1 MSSNYG
7 DSKSTVPHN
16 KMGIKILSDLQLSNI
31 FPTYKMLL
39 DRIETHRRAL
49 KNIDKE
55 RLKRD
60 NQYNLMFDNV
70 YSIMGGRGAGKTSVV
85 FTLKEKLK
93 DDANDRD
100 IVLPIVMPEMIPSEC
115 SIIGWILSLLE
126 EDVYKYDKALRNVQ
140 SDEPGKFSGCLK
152 KSNSESLVNLYEK
165 TKDLCYAQYYNA
177 KQTESFADA
186 VINTNR
192 KTQNT
197 YDFSKKLIEFWN
209 LLVEAK
215 KKAAKEEVNRGSSRK
230 EVDVD
235 EPLIHVIF
243 DDVDLVPEA
252 AINLF
257 STIIKYLSHPNIIVY
272 VTADE
277 KLLFDVIEN
286 NMTRRLEKVDDLVMY
301 NHVIGGLKR
310 AFDDEDTKDLQS
322 FNNDINKV
330 RRKIVAKEELIHETP
345 NRYGE
350 KVLPPSCRY
359 YLETFESID
368 KKKDFLVYDP
378 ENKDKTDSIVY
389 TVQHYLTDEINR
401 YLKAVGKK
409 EADNFV
415 VLRRDDK
422 KNGKTQKP
430 EFISAYLLFWGTTSR
445 QLTNEIFILSEFIN
459 RLIEIHGEY
468 NVLNSNNKGTYCRSI
483 YQTVKDFAYTSLM
496 ASGNLAA
503 STDEI
508 QKVLEELLVY
518 DEENGGVY
526 IDYLYLRDRAQQDC
540 DNRHDENMGEGL
552 KEAIIL
558 FVLAYFI
565 ESILV
570 IENEVKRIN
579 NPDRKK
585 VHGMGLLVD
594 VLDYFV
600 RTEYS
605 LVCKKLLDD
614 VPTFLWYYGKLLDNP
629 QIMLKFDLNVPRLV
643 RSYFSV
649 IPDYKIDK
657 GITTLYRTSPLW
669 VNTITQ
675 MLYFANER
683 IYNLT
688 RKEADV
694 VRFNRG
700 DYYFY
705 DLYYNT
711 EYAMLVDKLVDAL
724 SPKGNLS
731 QKSSENDKIYCM
743 IIDKSATTESG
754 KSETTESDKSI
765 EKHFAEVS
773 FIKGETVGELAE
785 RMRGS
790 STQTAFEEVCAE
802 IGRTYYQTTFPHE
815 FGTPDSTEAL
825 LYELEKV
832 REATMECFYKFTYHK
847 IYDFPEVSDSLARIS
862 VRGIDEIL
870 RHDINKVNQSEAN
883 HENDKADQLEANREN
898 NVENQTKTD
907 RKIFITT
914 DYLHVLFSQIADVDK
929 EYKKAYRFS
938 NRSLIEWEQILNRVH
953 TTVLNNVTS
962 VIMNNEEFKY
972 AVKAVV
978 LINYY
983 AYTLSLFIRSFQK
996 QALQSE
1002 YNQIDIGKIP
1012 YVDLYNGKNGIKV
1025 CLEKD
1030 DYLGMTLRQGI
1041 RDKIRDYIHMFSIG
1055 SD

>member
-1 MSSNYG
+1 MSSKDANNRA
-7 DSKSTVPHN
+7 TVPHN
-16 KMGIKILSDLQLSNI
+16 KMGIKILNDLQLKNI

-49 KNIDKE
+49 KNINRE
-55 RLKRD
+55 HLKRD

-93 DDANDRD
+93 DDEMDRD

-126 EDVYKYDKALRNVQ
+126 EDVYKYSKVLESVK

-152 KSNSESLVNLYEK
+152 ANKNESLVDLYEK

-177 KQTESFADA
+177 RQTESFADA

-209 LLVEAK
+209 MLVDAK
-215 KKAAKEEVNRGSSRK
+215 KEAIKGI
-230 EVDVD
+230 D

-252 AINLF
+252 AIKLF

-286 NMTRRLEKVDDLVMY
+286 NMTRRLEKVDDLLMY

-310 AFDDEDTKDLQS
+310 EYDDEDTKDLQS

-330 RRKIVAKEELIHETP
+330 RKKIVAKEELIHETP
-345 NRYGE
+345 KRYGE

-378 ENKDKTDSIVY
+378 ESKDENDNDVY
-389 TVQHYLTDEINR
+389 TIQQYLIDEVDR
-401 YLKAVGKK
+401 YLKRLGKK
-409 EADNFV
+409 QEDNFV
-415 VLRRDDK
+415 ILQRED
-422 KNGKTQKP
+422 NEGANKTKAP
-430 EFISAYLLFWGTTSR
+430 EFIPAYLLFWGTTSR
-445 QLTNEIFILSEFIN
+445 QLTNEIFILNEFIN
-459 RLIEIHGEY
+459 RLVEIQDEFERNGS
-468 NVLNSNNKGTYCRSI
+468 VLNSNNKGIYCRGI
-483 YQTVKDFAYTSLM
+483 YQAVKDFAYTSLI
-496 ASGNLAA
+496 ASGNLVTSA
-503 STDEI
+503 DEI
-508 QKVLEELLVY
+508 KMLLEDLLIY

-526 IDYLYLRDRAQQDC
+526 IDYLYLRDRAQQDYE
-540 DNRHDENMGEGL
+540 NRHDENMGEGL
-552 KEAIIL
+552 KEAIML

-570 IENEVKRIN
+570 IENKVKGIN
-579 NPDRKK
+579 NPDREK

-600 RTEYS
+600 GTEYS

-649 IPDYKIDK
+649 IPDYKIERK
-657 GITTLYRTSPLW
+657 IVELYRTSPLW

-688 RKEADV
+688 RKEVDV

-711 EYAMLVDKLVDAL
+711 QYSVLVDKLVDAL
-724 SPKGNLS
+724 SPKGS
-731 QKSSENDKIYCM
+731 FSENSSDIYRV
-743 IIDKSATTESG
+743 IYSAGIDKTDKTESN
-754 KSETTESDKSI
+754 KSI
-765 EKHFAEVS
+765 EEHFRNVL
-773 FIKGETVGELAE
+773 FKKGESVGELAE
-785 RMRGS
+785 RMRGAS
-790 STQTAFEEVCAE
+790 EQTEFERTCAL
-802 IGRTYYQTTFPHE
+802 IGRSHSQNKFPKE
-815 FGTPDSTEAL
+815 FGTLACTESL
-825 LYELEKV
+825 LLELENV
-832 REATMECFYKFTYHK
+832 REEVMECFYKFSYHK
-847 IYDFPEVSDSLARIS
+847 IYDLEEFTKRLARVS
-862 VRGIDEIL
+862 VRDV
-870 RHDINKVNQSEAN
+870 INTLEPKEVELPEAN
-883 HENDKADQLEANREN
+883 S
-898 NVENQTKTD
+898 
-907 RKIFITT
+907 ITIIPT
-914 DYLHVLFSQIADVDK
+914 SKLHILFSRMVEVDK
-929 EYKKAYRFS
+929 KNKKAYRFS
-938 NRSLIEWEQILNRVH
+938 NESLNEWSQVFNSVYD
-953 TTVLNNVTS
+953 TVLNDLTS
-962 VIMNNEEFKY
+962 VIIDEAEFFN
-972 AVKAVV
+972 AVRAVV
-978 LINYY
+978 LLNYY
-983 AYTLSLFIRSFQK
+983 AYTLSIFIRSFQK
-996 QALQSE
+996 QALKSE
-1002 YNQIDIGKIP
+1002 YNQINMGMVP
-1012 YVDLYNGKNGIKV
+1012 YVELYSDRYSGIKKR
-1025 CLEKD
+1025 LEKD

-1041 RDKIRDYIHMFSIG
+1041 RDKIRGYIHMFSIG